1 VIQAAMG
8 RKKVHINVVL
18 LTSWEHLRHKI
29 ILKCKGENWAARIFV
44 KNRLKTEPSGKS
56 IKEICG
62 LHV

>member
-1 VIQAAMG
+1 
-8 RKKVHINVVL
+8 VHINVVL